1 MGEIWR
7 DIDGFEDSYQISSM
21 GRFRSKDRYVKV
33 CGGGLRLA
41 KGRVLA
47 PVKCKNGYLEV
58 QMRRKQ
64 KRTVGL
70 LHREVAKAF
79 IPNPDNLPEINHKD
93 EDITNNCVDNLEW
106 CTSKYNA
113 NYGSRNARMKANKK
127 TIPVIQKDLDGNFIK
142 RWNSLSDASRYF
154 NVDVS
159 SMIRVCKGKQHT
171 CRGFKWEYAQ

>member
-1 MGEIWR
+1 
-7 DIDGFEDSYQISSM
+7 
-21 GRFRSKDRYVKV
+21 
-33 CGGGLRLA
+33 
-41 KGRVLA
+41 
-47 PVKCKNGYLEV
+47 
-58 QMRRKQ
+58 MRRKQ